1 MPVTHWLHWPPVR
14 RALFVTLVVI
24 VVVTGLP
31 VLMSMGDTAACDFCA
46 PGVLL
51 PLMCLAAMIAATVV
65 LPELLRA
72 RLRLQERRLRLA
84 LVVNFLERPPQPV

>member
-1 MPVTHWLHWPPVR
+1 MR
-14 RALFVTLVVI
+14 RALFIALVII

-31 VLMSMGDTAACDFCA
+31 VLMSMGDMATCDFCA

-51 PLMCLAAMIAATVV
+51 PLWCMTAVVAAAVV
-65 LPELLRA
+65 LPALLRA

-84 LVVNFLERPPQPV
+84 LVASFLERPPQLV

>member
-1 MPVTHWLHWPPVR
+1 MR
-14 RALFVTLVVI
+14 RALFVTLVII
-24 VVVTGLP
+24 VLATGLP
-31 VLMSMGDTAACDFCA
+31 VLMSMGDMAACDFCG

-51 PLMCLAAMIAATVV
+51 PLMCLAALVAAAVV
-65 LPELLRA
+65 LPALLRD